1 MREKE
6 KIDWIIQTI
15 NNDEALQHDSWV
27 LFDWEDAG
35 LLEVKAGGIKVV
47 NADRLIDA
55 YQDYVSSME
64 EGDLT

>member
-35 LLEVKAGGIKVV
+35 LLKVNTDGIKVL
-47 NADRLIDA
+47 NADGLIDA